1 MNRAHT
7 YRFPN
12 GPRHLSGKLRLYL
25 AHLMVSE
32 DPLVSVGRWE
42 ASVSGRWP
50 DFPQVAEELQRT
62 LVEAYAV
69 WIDENMKIYEE

>member
-1 MNRAHT
+1 
-7 YRFPN
+7 
-12 GPRHLSGKLRLYL
+12 
-25 AHLMVSE
+25 MVSE

-69 WIDENMKIYEE
+69 WEDEHMRIHEEWMLE